1 VQIWHPLSATAM
13 VTPTGTVSSLGTVR
27 RPDGTVQVTYK
38 GQPLYTFAQDK
49 QAGEANGQGIK
60 DVGTWTVVTV
70 ASKSSSGAAP
80 AATQTMT
87 HTETA
92 PAEKSGG
99 SSGGYGY

>member
-1 VQIWHPLSATAM
+1 M

-38 GQPLYTFAQDK
+38 GQPLYTFAQDTK
-49 QAGEANGQGIK
+49 PGEANGQGIK

-70 ASKSSSGAAP
+70 GSKGSSS
-80 AATQTMT
+80 AATPAST

-92 PAEKSGG
+92 PSESSGG